1 MFVNKPSN
9 LIFKRHLSNKHKTKL
24 YRGKGNVCFRGWL
37 LEGKLSD
44 YQKSIGRSL
53 DVLFPCNL
61 ENYIDERKRQYD
73 IERKVKI

>member
-1 MFVNKPSN
+1 MFVLGGGYWKVNY
-9 LIFKRHLSNKHKTKL
+9 LIIK
-24 YRGKGNVCFRGWL
+24 
-37 LEGKLSD
+37 
-44 YQKSIGRSL
+44 KSIGRSL